1 MEKYGVSQTELPASD
16 EQLKELLR
24 IAKEKKIAYLMP
36 KNAQE
41 ADDMLEKL
49 ASK

>member
-1 MEKYGVSQTELPASD
+1 MEKYGVSQTDLPASD
-16 EQLKELLR
+16 GQIKEVIRL
-24 IAKEKKIAYLMP
+24 AKEKKVTYSMP

>member
-1 MEKYGVSQTELPASD
+1 MEKYGVCQSELPASD
-16 EQLKELLR
+16 QQIKEIIRL
-24 IAKEKKIAYLMP
+24 AKEKKVVYSMP

-41 ADDMLEKL
+41 ADLTLEKL